1 MLRTFNTQTRV
12 GACDH
17 GGSTAQIRRCHWRSL
32 QGLAAEEL
40 AYASW
45 RSHEDDSRFW

>member
-1 MLRTFNTQTRV
+1 MLRAFNTQTRV
-12 GACDH
+12 GTRDH
-17 GGSTAQIRRCHWRSL
+17 GGSAAQIRRCHRRSL

-45 RSHEDDSRFW
+45 RSHQDD